1 MLLIIRLT
9 KDTTSSVKYTIPKEI
24 RFNKLT
30 FKGYSWER
38 CDNLAANEGLAPATN
53 SELPVYMSCDFLGD
67 NEVLFLQGKNQTI
80 RSAESST
87 IELDNAIPLGGI
99 REGQVDEGNY
109 CEFNLPLIDRSQVW
123 EVGKE
128 ISITLF
134 QIHKLV
140 PNQLTNNQAFG
151 AITDDSVSD
160 PAIPGSGPSPIDHGI
175 NLYFS
180 FDLDSVQNV
189 LQSYNVADG
198 VVIS

>member
-80 RSAESST
+80 RAAESST

-140 PNQLTNNQAFG
+140 PNQLTNVQCFG
-151 AITDDSVSD
+151 AITDDGGM
-160 PAIPGSGPSPIDHGI
+160 PAPGQSPIDHGV

-180 FDLDSVQNV
+180 FDVDSIQNV
-189 LQSYNVADG
+189 KQSYTVADG

>member
-38 CDNLAANEGLAPATN
+38 CDSNASNEGLAPATA
-53 SELPVYMSCDFLGD
+53 SELPVYMSCSFLGD

-80 RSAESST
+80 RADESST

-99 REGQVDEGNY
+99 KEGQVDEGNY
-109 CEFNLPLIDRSQVW
+109 CEFNLNVIDRSMVW

-140 PNQLTNNQAFG
+140 PNKLTNDQAFG
-151 AITDDSVSD
+151 AINDDAVGD
-160 PAIPGSGPSPIDHGI
+160 PMIPGSGPSPIEHGV
-175 NLYFS
+175 NLYWNFE
-180 FDLDSVQNV
+180 LDSVQNV
-189 LQSYNVADG
+189 KQSYTVADG